1 MAEQLES
8 VEALVE
14 DYGGSD
20 WKAAT
25 RQEERTALWAA
36 RHNAFWAIKD
46 KWAGKDLIA
55 TDIAVPV
62 SNLAELVR
70 ATNADMAELGI
81 SAAPLFGH
89 VGDGSFHLLPMFD
102 SSDEDEVRRRDLS
115 CVGLN
120 LQQSTRAVRHT
131 SPSLVGTMMRWRNVG
146 SLAAADGALLAFRRR
161 MSRGVRSSFDAIH
174 SRTCIGR

>member
-1 MAEQLES
+1 VAEQLES

-102 SSDEDEVRRRDLS
+102 SSDEDEVRRVKALEERMTHRAIELGGTCS
-115 CVGLN
+115 GEHGIGTGKIKY
-120 LQQSTRAVRHT
+120 LQMEHGEAAVD
-131 SPSLVGTMMRWRNVG
+131 MMR
-146 SLAAADGALLAFRRR
+146 
-161 MSRGVRSSFDAIH
+161 
-174 SRTCIGR
+174 CIKKSIDPKNIMNPQKILP